1 MVEIDG
7 KKYFTQEEMQN
18 AHDCFNYILNFKDAM
33 NECYKNQVAVLEE
46 MLDKLL
52 VEIKE
57 KDDEKT
63 SD

>member
-18 AHDCFNYILNFKDAM
+18 ANDCFNYILNFKDAM
-33 NECYKNQVAVLEE
+33 NECYRNQVVVLEE

-52 VEIKE
+52 IEIKE
-57 KDDEKT
+57 KNNEKT
-63 SD
+63 SY